1 MDKYLTVSEVA
12 DILRVT
18 RGTIYRLIKQR
29 KIPFVK
35 FGKQYLFI
43 KNEVLNLL
51 VKK

>member
-1 MDKYLTVSEVA
+1 MDKYLTVDEVA

-18 RGTIYRLIKQR
+18 RGTIYRLIKQG

-35 FGKQYLFI
+35 FGKRYLFV

-51 VKK
+51 IR